1 MTTAHA
7 APAAVDVILPQL
19 GESVDSATIERWLK
33 KPGESV
39 AVDEPLFEI
48 TSDKATME
56 VPALAGGIVLEILV
70 NEGDE
75 VAVGSIV
82 ARIGNGHADGG
93 QPHGADE
100 SARTSTVATNGARI
114 DGGAGAARGARERLS
129 PIVRRLLREH
139 GLDAS
144 SIHPSANGRI
154 TKHDVLARVAQSPAS
169 TAPPAVTPPA
179 AVPPVAAPAPAVAPA
194 NAPSAATSRIA
205 PVHTGRSQ
213 PFSPSRLRTIERLT
227 AAKKGAVEVF
237 SVVEVDMEAV
247 ALERKRRGYTYLPFI
262 ARATADAL
270 RFHEALNASIDEA
283 SSSLVFHDAVHL
295 GFAVDLDDGGLA
307 VPVVRNA
314 ERLTLDGLSGEFA
327 RLAQGARNSKLPPSD
342 YGGSTFTISN
352 NGSFGTLMTAPAIN
366 PPNVAVISTDAVELR
381 PVVIDRMIAI
391 RHRMYL
397 CMTWDHRAFDGST
410 AAQFLNLI
418 KRNLETWDWKGR

>member
-1 MTTAHA
+1 
-7 APAAVDVILPQL
+7 
-19 GESVDSATIERWLK
+19 
-33 KPGESV
+33 
-39 AVDEPLFEI
+39 
-48 TSDKATME
+48 
-56 VPALAGGIVLEILV
+56 
-70 NEGDE
+70 
-75 VAVGSIV
+75 
-82 ARIGNGHADGG
+82 
-93 QPHGADE
+93 
-100 SARTSTVATNGARI
+100 
-114 DGGAGAARGARERLS
+114 
-129 PIVRRLLREH
+129 
-139 GLDAS
+139 
-144 SIHPSANGRI
+144 
-154 TKHDVLARVAQSPAS
+154 
-169 TAPPAVTPPA
+169 
-179 AVPPVAAPAPAVAPA
+179 
-194 NAPSAATSRIA
+194 
-205 PVHTGRSQ
+205 
-213 PFSPSRLRTIERLT
+213 LRTIERLG

-307 VPVVRNA
+307 APVVRNA
-314 ERLTLDGLSGEFA
+314 ERLTLDGLAGEFT
-327 RLAQGARNSKLPPSD
+327 RLAQGARNAKLPPGD

-366 PPNVAVISTDAVELR
+366 PPNVAVISTDVVELR

>member
-1 MTTAHA
+1 MTAVNA
-7 APAAVDVILPQL
+7 APSAAVDVILPQL

-33 KPGESV
+33 KPGDDV

-56 VPALAGGIVLEILV
+56 VPALAGGIVLEILA
-70 NEGDE
+70 NEGDD
-75 VAVGSIV
+75 VAVGSVV
-82 ARIGNGHADGG
+82 ARIGSAPSDG
-93 QPHGADE
+93 PA
-100 SARTSTVATNGARI
+100 
-114 DGGAGAARGARERLS
+114 GGSRGGRDRLS

-144 SIHPSANGRI
+144 SIDPSANGRI
-154 TKHDVLARVAQSPAS
+154 TKDDVLALVARLSTATS
-169 TAPPAVTPPA
+169 ATAPPAA
-179 AVPPVAAPAPAVAPA
+179 APPVATPRVPTAPA
-194 NAPSAATSRIA
+194 
-205 PVHTGRSQ
+205 GRSQ
-213 PFSPSRLRTIERLT
+213 PFSPSRLRTIERLS
-227 AAKKGAVEVF
+227 AAKKGAVDVF

-247 ALERKRRGYTYLPFI
+247 ALERKRRGYTYLPFV
-262 ARATADAL
+262 ARATVDAL
-270 RFHEALNASIDEA
+270 RFHEALNASIDETA
-283 SSSLVFHDAVHL
+283 SALVFHDAVHL

-307 VPVVRNA
+307 APVVRNA
-314 ERLTLDGLSGEFA
+314 ERLTLDGLAAEFT
-327 RLAQGARNSKLPPSD
+327 RLAQGARSSKLPPSD

-410 AAQFLNLI
+410 AAQFLNHI

>member
-1 MTTAHA
+1 MTAVNA
-7 APAAVDVILPQL
+7 APAAAVDVILPQL

-33 KPGESV
+33 KPGDAV

-56 VPALAGGIVLEILV
+56 VPALASGIVLEILA
-70 NEGDE
+70 NEGDD
-75 VAVGSIV
+75 VAVGSVV
-82 ARIGNGHADGG
+82 ARIGNGHGDGSSNG
-93 QPHGADE
+93 NGLRDDSGPRDGSSPRDGNGG
-100 SARTSTVATNGARI
+100 SASATNAAKSEFPAGGSR
-114 DGGAGAARGARERLS
+114 GAGGRLS

-154 TKHDVLARVAQSPAS
+154 TKHDVLARIAQSSTTASSPAAAS
-169 TAPPAVTPPA
+169 PAFAPPRAVA
-179 AVPPVAAPAPAVAPA
+179 RPVAAPHA
-194 NAPSAATSRIA
+194 
-205 PVHTGRSQ
+205 GRSQ
-213 PFSPSRLRTIERLT
+213 PFSPSRLRTIERLS

-270 RFHEALNASIDEA
+270 RFHEALNASIDETA
-283 SSSLVFHDAVHL
+283 SSLVFHDAVHL

-314 ERLTLDGLSGEFA
+314 ERLTLDGLSVEFA